1 MNRTALQDYFSIEN
15 FQEIIRDTEQD
26 IKKAGIGY
34 LMDDKLAF
42 AGVLHRCEILGEIAK
57 NLSENFRQ
65 VIPDI
70 PWNDIA
76 KTRDIITHHY
86 HRVDPQII
94 KKILEEQI
102 PILSKAL
109 PLLQQT
115 AFDNL
120 DPDDQKDVLKIS
132 KNIS

>member
-15 FQEIIRDTEQD
+15 FQEIIRDTAQD
-26 IKKAGIGY
+26 IEKSGIGY
-34 LMDDKLAF
+34 LMENKLAF

-57 NLSENFRQ
+57 NLSDNFKQ
-65 VIPDI
+65 TVPDI

-102 PILSKAL
+102 PILTKIL
-109 PLLQQT
+109 PKLRQT
-115 AFDNL
+115 AFDKL
-120 DPDDQKDVLKIS
+120 DPDDQNDVVIK
-132 KNIS
+132 